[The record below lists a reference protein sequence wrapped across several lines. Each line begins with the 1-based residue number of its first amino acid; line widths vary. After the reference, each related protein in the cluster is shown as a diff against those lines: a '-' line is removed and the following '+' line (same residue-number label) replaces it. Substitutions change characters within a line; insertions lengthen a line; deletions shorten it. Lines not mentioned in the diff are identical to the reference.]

1 MEQVIKRRLSYIDVS
16 KVLAMFLVTWAHC
29 AQQLSGN
36 LFPVLLIS
44 KDSFISFN
52 MAIFM
57 IASGYVMN
65 ISKMRGTLLVEFTC
79 SKIIRLLVPM
89 VTWLLI
95 WSLIIYPKHLDY
107 WFAYWYLSSLFI
119 CLLTIKILTRFFSSD
134 WAICIT
140 SIICLSLIPLHSF
153 ERICYMIPFLWVGYL
168 LKFIIN
174 RLKIKIALLLTA
186 LYLILYF
193 FWDVHFSIY
202 LSPFHIVDI
211 DVNLLFSAVYR
222 FTIGAI
228 GGLAIISWIY
238 IGVDRYRLKWM
249 CYFARGGEYT
259 LVFYTMSFVLN
270 AILAKVMWHFGFYLT
285 TPGILDIVSFI
296 LSAFMMALMF
306 YFQKTLEHNKI
317 FCILLGIVYRK

>member
-1 MEQVIKRRLSYIDVS
+1 
-16 KVLAMFLVTWAHC
+16 
-29 AQQLSGN
+29 
-36 LFPVLLIS
+36 
-44 KDSFISFN
+44 
-52 MAIFM
+52 M

-65 ISKMRGTLLVEFTC
+65 VSKMRETSLSEFMY

-119 CLLTIKILTRFFSSD
+119 CLLTIKILTRIFSSD
-134 WAICIT
+134 LAICIT

-168 LKFIIN
+168 LKFIVNRIN
-174 RLKIKIALLLTA
+174 IKIALVLTV
-186 LYLILYF
+186 LYLILYS

-211 DVNLLFSAVYR
+211 DANLLFSAVYR

-249 CYFARGGEYT
+249 SYFARSGEYT

-270 AILAKVMWHFGFYLT
+270 ALLAKIMWHFGFILS
-285 TPGILDIVSFI
+285 TPVLLDIVSFI
-296 LSAFMMALMF
+296 LSVAMMAVML
-306 YFQKTLEHNKI
+306 YFQKKLEYNKI
-317 FCILLGIVYRK
+317 CCILLGIVYRK

>member
-1 MEQVIKRRLSYIDVS
+1 MDNNNQRFAFVDLC

-65 ISKMRGTLLVEFTC
+65 VSKMRETSLSEFMY

-119 CLLTIKILTRFFSSD
+119 CLLTIKILTRIFSSD
-134 WAICIT
+134 LAICIT

-168 LKFIIN
+168 LKFIVNRIN
-174 RLKIKIALLLTA
+174 IKIALVLTV
-186 LYLILYF
+186 LYLILYS

-211 DVNLLFSAVYR
+211 DANLLFSAVYR

-249 CYFARGGEYT
+249 SYFARSGEYT

-270 AILAKVMWHFGFYLT
+270 ALLAKIMWHFGFILS
-285 TPGILDIVSFI
+285 TPVLLDIVSFI
-296 LSAFMMALMF
+296 LSVAMMAVML
-306 YFQKTLEHNKI
+306 YFQKKLEYNKI
-317 FCILLGIVYRK
+317 CCILLGIVYRK